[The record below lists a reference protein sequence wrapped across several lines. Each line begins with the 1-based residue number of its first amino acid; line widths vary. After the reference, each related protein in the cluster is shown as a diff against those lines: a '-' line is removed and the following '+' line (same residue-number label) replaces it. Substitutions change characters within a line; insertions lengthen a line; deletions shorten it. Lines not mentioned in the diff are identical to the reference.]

1 MDKFINKPNNEV
13 CDISLIYSDNPS
25 KTMNEPIKNKQI
37 TLSKAITSSF
47 IQNNAQTRDTNT
59 LQNNLINGQKLISP
73 PSPVVIVT
81 GEGIFVLYYDTF
93 ILKIEIFTKQ
103 KKLCI
108 IKMLHKTT

>member
-1 MDKFINKPNNEV
+1 MFLD
-13 CDISLIYSDNPS
+13 D
-25 KTMNEPIKNKQI
+25 
-37 TLSKAITSSF
+37 
-47 IQNNAQTRDTNT
+47 NAQKLVEKIASEKLKSNACKPR
-59 LQNNLINGQKLISP
+59 NGQKLISP

-93 ILKIEIFTKQ
+93 ILKIDIFTKQ